1 MDENSTI
8 LDGAKR
14 IIREEAQS
22 INKLSEFL
30 DENFPMVVKK
40 ILETKGRL
48 IITGIG
54 KSALIATKI
63 VATMNSTGTPALF
76 MHAADAIH
84 GDLGMIQ
91 PGDVVVCVSKSGNTP
106 EIKVLIPLVKNFGNK
121 LIAIILSIWVK

>member
-1 MDENSTI
+1 MHSEISNKIYNYKKNIKNVDENSTI
-8 LDGAKR
+8 LDGAQR

-63 VATMNSTGTPALF
+63 V
-76 MHAADAIH
+76 
-84 GDLGMIQ
+84 Q
-91 PGDVVVCVSKSGNTP
+91 Q
-106 EIKVLIPLVKNFGNK
+106 
-121 LIAIILSIWVK
+121 